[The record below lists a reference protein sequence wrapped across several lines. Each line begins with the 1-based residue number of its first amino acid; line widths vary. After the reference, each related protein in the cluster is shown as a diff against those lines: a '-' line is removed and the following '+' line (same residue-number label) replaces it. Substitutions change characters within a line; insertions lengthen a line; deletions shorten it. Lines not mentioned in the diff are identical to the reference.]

1 MRSKYRCFMPKCPY
15 CSEELR
21 LKLSAQNI
29 SEIDS
34 DFYDTM
40 ESYIESSPRMLRGIL
55 KSQMVRIAEY
65 PPLVQL
71 IACAYCDTL
80 LSAKI
85 QDRSIRG

>member
-1 MRSKYRCFMPKCPY
+1 MPKCPY

-29 SEIDS
+29 SEIDPE
-34 DFYDTM
+34 FYDIM

-55 KSQMVRIAEY
+55 KSKIGRIAEF

-85 QDRSIRG
+85 QDNSSRG